1 MEISLASSTAAS
13 DEVSLSS
20 IEKLINNLIDW
31 ATNDGIKILIGLI
44 ILAVGW
50 KIIKKLMKVFNSFS
64 SRKEIDSTLHSFLGA
79 FLELALK
86 SLLIICVLGYV
97 GFEIT
102 GLAALLASAGFA
114 LGLALQGSLS
124 NFAGGVIILIMRPF
138 KIGDFIESSGNTGT
152 VERIELF
159 YTHLITPDNKAIMIP
174 NGSLSNS
181 TIINY
186 SSKDTRRVDL
196 VFGVGYEDDILHVKR
211 VLSNII
217 DSCHLILKNPEPFI
231 NICEHGDSS
240 VNIAVRVWTDTS
252 NYWNVYFYLI
262 EQAKIKFDEENI
274 NIPYPQMDL
283 HIQNK

>member
-1 MEISLASSTAAS
+1 MEISLESATASS
-13 DEVSLSS
+13 EVSLSS
-20 IEKLINNLIDW
+20 IEKIANRLLDW
-31 ATNDGIKILIGLI
+31 AMSNGVKILIGLI
-44 ILAVGW
+44 ILGVGW
-50 KIIKKLMKVFNSFS
+50 KLIKKLMKIFNSFS

-86 SLLIICVLGYV
+86 ALLIICVLGYV

-114 LGLALQGSLS
+114 IGLALQGSLS
-124 NFAGGVIILIMRPF
+124 NFAGGVIILVMRPF
-138 KIGDFIESSGNTGT
+138 QIGDYIESSSHSGT
-152 VERIELF
+152 VEKIELF

-174 NGSLSNS
+174 NGALSNS
-181 TIINY
+181 TIVNY

-217 DSCHLILKNPEPFI
+217 DSCDLILKNPEPFI

-240 VNIAVRVWTDTS
+240 VNIAVRVWTKTS
-252 NYWNVYFYLI
+252 DYWNVYFYLI

-274 NIPYPQMDL
+274 NIPYPQVDL

>member
-1 MEISLASSTAAS
+1 
-13 DEVSLSS
+13 
-20 IEKLINNLIDW
+20 
-31 ATNDGIKILIGLI
+31 
-44 ILAVGW
+44 
-50 KIIKKLMKVFNSFS
+50 MKVFNSFS

>member
-1 MEISLASSTAAS
+1 MEVSLETATSS
-13 DEVSLSS
+13 EVSLSS
-20 IEKLINNLIDW
+20 IEKIADKLLDW
-31 ATNDGIKILIGLI
+31 AMSNGVKILIGLI
-44 ILAVGW
+44 ILGVGW
-50 KIIKKLMKVFNSFS
+50 KVIKKLMKIFNSFS

-86 SLLIICVLGYV
+86 ALLIICVLGYV

-102 GLAALLASAGFA
+102 GLAAVLASAGFA

-124 NFAGGVIILIMRPF
+124 NFAGGVIILVMRPF
-138 KIGDFIESSGNTGT
+138 QIGDYIESSSHSGT
-152 VERIELF
+152 VEKIELF

-174 NGSLSNS
+174 NGALSNS
-181 TIINY
+181 TIVNY

-196 VFGVGYEDDILHVKR
+196 VFGVGYEEDILHVKR

-217 DSCHLILKNPEPFI
+217 DSCDLILKNPEPFI
-231 NICEHGDSS
+231 NIFEHGDSS
-240 VNIAVRVWTDTS
+240 VNIAVRVWTKTS
-252 NYWNVYFYLI
+252 DYWNVYFYLI

>member
-1 MEISLASSTAAS
+1 MEISLESTTASS
-13 DEVSLSS
+13 EVSLSS
-20 IEKLINNLIDW
+20 IEKVADKLLDW
-31 ATNDGIKILIGLI
+31 AMSNGVKILIGLI
-44 ILAVGW
+44 ILGVGW
-50 KIIKKLMKVFNSFS
+50 KVIKKLMKIFNSFS

-86 SLLIICVLGYV
+86 ALLIICVLGYV

-114 LGLALQGSLS
+114 IGLALQG
-124 NFAGGVIILIMRPF
+124 
-138 KIGDFIESSGNTGT
+138 IGDYIESSSYSGT
-152 VERIELF
+152 VEKIELF
-159 YTHLITPDNKAIMIP
+159 YTHLLTLDNKGIMIP
-174 NGSLSNS
+174 NGALSNS
-181 TIINY
+181 TIVNY
-186 SSKDTRRVDL
+186 SYKDTRRVDL

-217 DSCHLILKNPEPFI
+217 DSCDLILKNPEPFI

-240 VNIAVRVWTDTS
+240 VNIAVRVWTKTS
-252 NYWNVYFYLI
+252 DYWNVYFYLI

>member
-1 MEISLASSTAAS
+1 MEISLESATASS
-13 DEVSLSS
+13 EVSLSS
-20 IEKLINNLIDW
+20 IEKIANRLLDW
-31 ATNDGIKILIGLI
+31 AMSNGVKILIGLI
-44 ILAVGW
+44 ILGVGW
-50 KIIKKLMKVFNSFS
+50 KLIKKLMKIFNSFS

-86 SLLIICVLGYV
+86 ALLIICVLGYV

-114 LGLALQGSLS
+114 IGLALQGSLS
-124 NFAGGVIILIMRPF
+124 NFAGGVIILVMRPF
-138 KIGDFIESSGNTGT
+138 QIGDYIESTSHSGT
-152 VERIELF
+152 VEKIELF

-174 NGSLSNS
+174 NGALSNS
-181 TIINY
+181 TIVNY

-217 DSCHLILKNPEPFI
+217 DSCDLILKNPEPFI

-240 VNIAVRVWTDTS
+240 VNIAVRVWTKTS
-252 NYWNVYFYLI
+252 DYWNVYFYLI

>member
-1 MEISLASSTAAS
+1 MEVSLETATSS
-13 DEVSLSS
+13 EVSLSS
-20 IEKLINNLIDW
+20 IEKIANRLLDW
-31 ATNDGIKILIGLI
+31 AMSNGVKILIGLI
-44 ILAVGW
+44 ILGVGW
-50 KIIKKLMKVFNSFS
+50 KVIKKLMKIFNSFS

-86 SLLIICVLGYV
+86 ALLIICVLGYV

-114 LGLALQGSLS
+114 IGLALQGSLS

-138 KIGDFIESSGNTGT
+138 QIGDYIESSNYSGT

-174 NGSLSNS
+174 NGALSNS
-181 TIINY
+181 TIVNY

-217 DSCHLILKNPEPFI
+217 DSCDLILKNPEPFI

-240 VNIAVRVWTDTS
+240 VNIAVRVWTKTS
-252 NYWNVYFYLI
+252 DYWNVYFYLI

>member
-1 MEISLASSTAAS
+1 MEISLETATSSS
-13 DEVSLSS
+13 EVSLSS
-20 IEKLINNLIDW
+20 IEKMADKLLDW
-31 ATNDGIKILIGLI
+31 AMSNGIKILIGLI
-44 ILAVGW
+44 ILGVGW
-50 KIIKKLMKVFNSFS
+50 KVIKKLMKIFNSFS

-86 SLLIICVLGYV
+86 ALLIICVLGYV

-102 GLAALLASAGFA
+102 GLAAVLASAGFA

-124 NFAGGVIILIMRPF
+124 NFAGGVIILVMRPF
-138 KIGDFIESSGNTGT
+138 QIGDYIESSSHSGT
-152 VERIELF
+152 VEKIELF

-174 NGSLSNS
+174 NGALSNS
-181 TIINY
+181 TIVNY

-217 DSCHLILKNPEPFI
+217 DSCDLILKNPEPFI

-240 VNIAVRVWTDTS
+240 VNIAVRVWTKTS
-252 NYWNVYFYLI
+252 DYWNVYFYLI

>member
-1 MEISLASSTAAS
+1 MEISLETATSSS
-13 DEVSLSS
+13 EVSLSS
-20 IEKLINNLIDW
+20 IEKMADKLLDW
-31 ATNDGIKILIGLI
+31 AMSNGIKILIGLI
-44 ILAVGW
+44 ILGVGW
-50 KIIKKLMKVFNSFS
+50 KVIKKLMKIFNSFS

-86 SLLIICVLGYV
+86 ALLIICVLGYV

-102 GLAALLASAGFA
+102 GLAAVLASAGFA

-138 KIGDFIESSGNTGT
+138 QVGDYIESSSHSGT
-152 VERIELF
+152 VEKIELF

-174 NGSLSNS
+174 NGALSNS

-217 DSCHLILKNPEPFI
+217 DSCDLILKNPEPFI

-240 VNIAVRVWTDTS
+240 VNIAVRVWTKTS
-252 NYWNVYFYLI
+252 DYWNVYFYLI

>member
-1 MEISLASSTAAS
+1 MEISLESATASS
-13 DEVSLSS
+13 EVSLSS
-20 IEKLINNLIDW
+20 IEKIADKLLDW
-31 ATNDGIKILIGLI
+31 AMSNGVKILIGLI
-44 ILAVGW
+44 ILGVGW
-50 KIIKKLMKVFNSFS
+50 KVIKKLMKIFNSFS

-86 SLLIICVLGYV
+86 ALLIICVLGYV

-124 NFAGGVIILIMRPF
+124 NFAGGVIILVMRPF
-138 KIGDFIESSGNTGT
+138 QIGDFIESSSHSGT
-152 VERIELF
+152 VEKIELF

-174 NGSLSNS
+174 NGALSNS
-181 TIINY
+181 TIVNY

-217 DSCHLILKNPEPFI
+217 DSCDLILKNPEPFI

-240 VNIAVRVWTDTS
+240 VNIAVRVWTKTS
-252 NYWNVYFYLI
+252 DYWNVYFYLI

>member
-1 MEISLASSTAAS
+1 MEISLESTTASS
-13 DEVSLSS
+13 EVSLSS
-20 IEKLINNLIDW
+20 IEKVADKLLDW
-31 ATNDGIKILIGLI
+31 AMSNGVKILIGLI
-44 ILAVGW
+44 ILGVGW
-50 KIIKKLMKVFNSFS
+50 KLIKKLMKIFNSFS

-86 SLLIICVLGYV
+86 ALLIICVLGYV

-114 LGLALQGSLS
+114 IGLALQGSLS
-124 NFAGGVIILIMRPF
+124 NFAGGVIILVMRPF
-138 KIGDFIESSGNTGT
+138 QIGDYIESSSHSGT
-152 VERIELF
+152 VEKIELF

-174 NGSLSNS
+174 NGALSNS
-181 TIINY
+181 TIVNY

-217 DSCHLILKNPEPFI
+217 DSCDLILKNPEPFI

-240 VNIAVRVWTDTS
+240 VNIAVRVWTKTS
-252 NYWNVYFYLI
+252 DYWNVYFYLI

>member
-1 MEISLASSTAAS
+1 MEISLESATASS
-13 DEVSLSS
+13 EVSLSS
-20 IEKLINNLIDW
+20 IEKMADKLLDW
-31 ATNDGIKILIGLI
+31 AMSNGIKILIGLI
-44 ILAVGW
+44 ILGVGW
-50 KIIKKLMKVFNSFS
+50 KVIKKLMKIFNSFS

-86 SLLIICVLGYV
+86 ALLIICVLGYV

-138 KIGDFIESSGNTGT
+138 QIGDYIESSSDSGT
-152 VERIELF
+152 VEKIELF

-174 NGSLSNS
+174 NGALSNS
-181 TIINY
+181 TIVNY

-217 DSCHLILKNPEPFI
+217 DSCDLILKNPEPFI

-240 VNIAVRVWTDTS
+240 VNIAVRVWTKTS
-252 NYWNVYFYLI
+252 DYWNVYFYLI

>member
-1 MEISLASSTAAS
+1 MEISLETATSSS
-13 DEVSLSS
+13 EVSLSS
-20 IEKLINNLIDW
+20 IEKMADKLLDW
-31 ATNDGIKILIGLI
+31 AMSNGIKILIGLI
-44 ILAVGW
+44 ILGVGW
-50 KIIKKLMKVFNSFS
+50 KVIKKLMKIFNSFS

-86 SLLIICVLGYV
+86 ALLIICVLGYV

-102 GLAALLASAGFA
+102 GLAAVLASAGFA

-138 KIGDFIESSGNTGT
+138 QIGDYIESSSDSGT
-152 VERIELF
+152 VEKIELF

-174 NGSLSNS
+174 NGALSNS
-181 TIINY
+181 TIVNY

-217 DSCHLILKNPEPFI
+217 DSCDLILKNPEPFI

-240 VNIAVRVWTDTS
+240 VNIAVRVWTKTS
-252 NYWNVYFYLI
+252 DYWNVYFYLI

>member
-1 MEISLASSTAAS
+1 MEISLESTTASS
-13 DEVSLSS
+13 EVSLSS
-20 IEKLINNLIDW
+20 IEKVADKLLDW
-31 ATNDGIKILIGLI
+31 AMSNGIKILIGLI
-44 ILAVGW
+44 ILGVGW
-50 KIIKKLMKVFNSFS
+50 KLIKKLMKIFNSFS

-86 SLLIICVLGYV
+86 ALLIICVLGYV

-114 LGLALQGSLS
+114 IGLALQGSLS
-124 NFAGGVIILIMRPF
+124 NFAGGVIILVMRPF
-138 KIGDFIESSGNTGT
+138 QIGDYIESSSHSGT
-152 VERIELF
+152 VEKIELF

-174 NGSLSNS
+174 NGALSNS
-181 TIINY
+181 TIVNY

-217 DSCHLILKNPEPFI
+217 DSCDLILKNPEPFI

-240 VNIAVRVWTDTS
+240 VNIAVRVWTKTS
-252 NYWNVYFYLI
+252 DYWNVYFYLI

-274 NIPYPQMDL
+274 NIPYPQVDL

>member
-1 MEISLASSTAAS
+1 MEISLETATSSS
-13 DEVSLSS
+13 EVSLSS
-20 IEKLINNLIDW
+20 IEKMADKLLDW
-31 ATNDGIKILIGLI
+31 AMSNGIKILIGLI
-44 ILAVGW
+44 ILGVGW
-50 KIIKKLMKVFNSFS
+50 KVIKKLMKIFNSFS

-86 SLLIICVLGYV
+86 ALLIICVLGYV

-102 GLAALLASAGFA
+102 GLAAVLASAGFA

-138 KIGDFIESSGNTGT
+138 QIGDYIESSSHSGT
-152 VERIELF
+152 VEKIELF

-174 NGSLSNS
+174 NGALSNS
-181 TIINY
+181 TIVNY

-217 DSCHLILKNPEPFI
+217 DSCDLILKNPEPFI

-240 VNIAVRVWTDTS
+240 VNIAVRVWTKTS
-252 NYWNVYFYLI
+252 DYWNVYFYLI

>member
-1 MEISLASSTAAS
+1 MEISLESATVSS
-13 DEVSLSS
+13 EVSLSS
-20 IEKLINNLIDW
+20 IEKIANRLLDW
-31 ATNDGIKILIGLI
+31 AMSNGVKILIGLI
-44 ILAVGW
+44 ILGVGW
-50 KIIKKLMKVFNSFS
+50 KVIKKLMKIFNSFS

-86 SLLIICVLGYV
+86 ALLIICVLGYV

-124 NFAGGVIILIMRPF
+124 NFAGGVIILVMRPF
-138 KIGDFIESSGNTGT
+138 QIGDYIESSSYSGT
-152 VERIELF
+152 VEKIELF
-159 YTHLITPDNKAIMIP
+159 YTHLLTLDNKGIMIP
-174 NGSLSNS
+174 NGALSNS
-181 TIINY
+181 TIVNY
-186 SSKDTRRVDL
+186 SYKDTRRVDL
-196 VFGVGYEDDILHVKR
+196 VFGVGYEEDILHVKR
-211 VLSNII
+211 VLSDII
-217 DSCHLILKNPEPFI
+217 DNYDLILKNPKPFI

-240 VNIAVRVWTDTS
+240 VNIAVRVWTKTS
-252 NYWNVYFYLI
+252 DYWNVYFYLI

>member
-1 MEISLASSTAAS
+1 MEISLESTTASS
-13 DEVSLSS
+13 EVSLSS
-20 IEKLINNLIDW
+20 IEKVADKLLDW
-31 ATNDGIKILIGLI
+31 AMSNGVKILIGLI
-44 ILAVGW
+44 ILGVGW
-50 KIIKKLMKVFNSFS
+50 KVIKKLMKIFNSFS

-86 SLLIICVLGYV
+86 ALLIICVLGYV

-124 NFAGGVIILIMRPF
+124 NFAGGVIILVMRPF
-138 KIGDFIESSGNTGT
+138 QIGDYIESSSYSGT
-152 VERIELF
+152 VEKIELF
-159 YTHLITPDNKAIMIP
+159 YTHLLTPDNKAIMIP
-174 NGSLSNS
+174 NGALSNS
-181 TIINY
+181 TIVNY

-217 DSCHLILKNPEPFI
+217 DSCDLILKNPEPFI

-240 VNIAVRVWTDTS
+240 VNIAVRVWTKTS
-252 NYWNVYFYLI
+252 DYWNVYFYLI